1 MTSIEAA
8 TLYAGLLLLLM
19 VYLKGNCGF
28 TRMREKI
35 YLGDGGSDPML
46 RAIRAQGN
54 AVEDVPVVLIGLF
67 ALVGLGVGPVSIHL
81 LGAAFVIAR
90 VLHAL
95 GMVGGVGWGRVAGT
109 LITQLVM
116 MGTAGLC
123 LWHALT

>member
-1 MTSIEAA
+1 MTSLDAA

-28 TRMREKI
+28 TRMREKVF
-35 YLGDGGSDPML
+35 LGDGGNDAML

-54 AVEDVPVVLIGLF
+54 AVEDVPMVLIGLF
-67 ALVGLGVGPVSIHL
+67 ALAGLGASALMVHV
-81 LGAAFVIAR
+81 LGGAFVLAR

-95 GMVGGVGWGRVAGT
+95 GMLGGVGFGRVAGT

-116 MGTAGLC
+116 IGTAGLC
-123 LWHALT
+123 LWQALT